1 MTYLDDPT
9 PLCSFHEWLYFCPC
23 THYNW
28 DQNVNAVL
36 LLLLY
41 VGIFLSIYYRNG
53 LYLVLM
59 IPILLLV
66 AIGNRLMYPS
76 SSTQAGSPT
85 YVSSKSSDDTKPRK
99 ESYQPSNRRRTNP
112 SKVGVDFQVD
122 DAFKRTRTYIPR
134 ANISDADPTAFAKTL
149 YSHTFRPDAV
159 KQM

>member
-23 THYNW
+23 THYSW

-53 LYLVLM
+53 LYLVLT

-66 AIGNRLMYPS
+66 AIGNRLMYPP
-76 SSTQAGSPT
+76 SSTETGSPLMD
-85 YVSSKSSDDTKPRK
+85 SSPKMRK
-99 ESYQPSNRRRTNP
+99 ESYQPSNVRRTNP